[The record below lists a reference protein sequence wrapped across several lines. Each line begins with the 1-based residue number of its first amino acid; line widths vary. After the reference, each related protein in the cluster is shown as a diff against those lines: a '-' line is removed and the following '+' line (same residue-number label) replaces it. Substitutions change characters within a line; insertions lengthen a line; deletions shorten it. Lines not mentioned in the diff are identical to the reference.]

1 MADGCDED
9 AVEARIREDVEAF
22 GMHVAYLEDDGYNPG
37 FGYSIGLFKTYG
49 HPEILL
55 IGQGFERTAQFLNKV
70 RDAVAG
76 GRRFVRGDLCE
87 GFLKGLPVR
96 LGAVLPEHRGDWLGY
111 ADWFNGSS
119 DYPVLQLLWPDRK
132 GIFPGEAGYDE
143 GLVDRQP
150 ALDADGDFRFREPR
164 DLGVYTTKD
173 ILAGAPVLHVF
184 HDEEGDWQFHS
195 SQEPDA
201 SQAALVALGELVRL
215 DPTLNGIRFL
225 NYGEAAS
232 RESVGGEWEI
242 SEEEA

>member
-1 MADGCDED
+1 M
-9 AVEARIREDVEAF
+9 
-22 GMHVAYLEDDGYNPG
+22 
-37 FGYSIGLFKTYG
+37 
-49 HPEILL
+49 
-55 IGQGFERTAQFLNKV
+55 
-70 RDAVAG
+70 
-76 GRRFVRGDLCE
+76 
-87 GFLKGLPVR
+87 
-96 LGAVLPEHRGDWLGY
+96 
-111 ADWFNGSS
+111 
-119 DYPVLQLLWPDRK
+119 
-132 GIFPGEAGYDE
+132 
-143 GLVDRQP
+143 
-150 ALDADGDFRFREPR
+150 
-164 DLGVYTTKD
+164 GVYTTKD